1 VRKFLL
7 PVVIIFILFGANSFG
22 TNSFGANPAF
32 AQNGKIDI
40 ESIKDSLPPIWLEAF
55 EENVGIMGENI
66 GVFEEAFAQLNS
78 DEKKRAGVFLV
89 AFMPLVDIVAMDVD
103 TFVDNINF
111 AFKAREEFPW
121 GDDYSDEFFYLY
133 VLPHRVSQEPI
144 VNFRK
149 FFYDALKDRLKDCE
163 TLEEAALEVNRYS
176 DELVGFK
183 PTQYRDQGPF
193 ETLKSGYG
201 RCEEMMIFYM
211 DAARSVGIPVR
222 HAWTPYWAHCDNNHA
237 WVEVWANERWNYL
250 GACESKDTLNSA
262 WFSNPARRAALVWTI
277 PYGLP
282 NLETMDEEI
291 YRYVDDK
298 PEKYAIVN
306 STNFYTTPGKL
317 EVTALYEDGEPMVEA
332 NVYVYVF
339 NFGGLRPIARIA
351 TDENGVAEITI
362 GAGKYFISAGNEEL
376 GGGKLVT
383 IKKGQKAKATI
394 KPVKGPV
401 LDGYFW
407 VRPAKKEE

>member
-1 VRKFLL
+1 MRKILL
-7 PVVIIFILFGANSFG
+7 PIMTILFLFGVNSFMP
-22 TNSFGANPAF
+22 TPVF
-32 AQNGKIDI
+32 AQTEKIDI
-40 ESIKDSLPPIWLEAF
+40 ESIKDSLPPLWLEAF

-66 GVFEEAFAQLNS
+66 GVFEEAFAMLDS
-78 DEKKRAGVFLV
+78 DDKKRAGIFMV
-89 AFMPLVDIVAMDVD
+89 AFMPLVDIVAMDVE

-111 AFKAREEFPW
+111 SFKAREEFPW
-121 GDDYSDEFFYLY
+121 GDDYSDEMFYLY

-163 TLEEAALEVNRYS
+163 TLTEAALEVNKYS

-183 PTQYRDQGPF
+183 PTQRRDQGPF

-237 WVEVWANERWNYL
+237 WVEVWTGERWSYL
-250 GACESKDTLNSA
+250 GACEYKDKLDVA
-262 WFSNPARRAALVWTI
+262 WFSNPAKRAALVWSI

-282 NLETMDEEI
+282 DKENMDEEI
-291 YRYVDDK
+291 YRYIDDK
-298 PEKYAIVN
+298 PERYAIIN
-306 STNFYTTPGKL
+306 SLNFYATPGKL
-317 EVTALYEDGEPMVEA
+317 EVTALNEDDEPMVEA

-339 NFGGLRPIARIA
+339 NFGGLRPIARIVA
-351 TDENGVAEITI
+351 DENGVAEITI
-362 GAGKYFISAGNEEL
+362 GEGTYFISAGNEDI
-376 GGGKLVT
+376 GGGKLVKIEKSKVTRTT
-383 IKKGQKAKATI
+383 IKASGD
-394 KPVKGPV
+394 PV

-407 VRPAKKEE
+407 VRPAKKE